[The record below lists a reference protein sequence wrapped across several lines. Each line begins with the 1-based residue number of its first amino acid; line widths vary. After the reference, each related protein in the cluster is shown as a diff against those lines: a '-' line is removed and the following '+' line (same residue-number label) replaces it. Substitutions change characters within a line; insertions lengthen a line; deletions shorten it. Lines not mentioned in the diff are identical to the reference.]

1 MLQIFRLNHWFL
13 MLVMFFG
20 VECYLTILIFCFF
33 GWLYSLRVVAF
44 LLYGC
49 RIMSLVECCLLGLVM
64 FEPLIILCRGHS
76 YLSILFDVFLNCLN
90 CPFDLSIACGIV
102 CGLEMVCLKSNCFEK
117 VLNVFAVNSR
127 PLSEMTTLVI
137 PYLEKKAFRMYYY
150 PGGKFIWQL
159 TDIEEVQKL
168 VV

>member
-1 MLQIFRLNHWFL
+1 
-13 MLVMFFG
+13 
-20 VECYLTILIFCFF
+20 
-33 GWLYSLRVVAF
+33 
-44 LLYGC
+44 
-49 RIMSLVECCLLGLVM
+49 
-64 FEPLIILCRGHS
+64 
-76 YLSILFDVFLNCLN
+76 
-90 CPFDLSIACGIV
+90 
-102 CGLEMVCLKSNCFEK
+102 MVCLKSNCFEK

>member
-33 GWLYSLRVVAF
+33 GWLYSLRVVRF

-49 RIMSLVECCLLGLVM
+49 RIMSLVECCLLGLGM
-64 FEPLIILCRGHS
+64 FEWLIILCRGHS

-90 CPFDLSIACGIV
+90 CPFDLSIAFGSVWTWDGIFKV
-102 CGLEMVCLKSNCFEK
+102 PLFRESFECICCEFWAIVWDDYFGYSIFRKK
-117 VLNVFAVNSR
+117 V
-127 PLSEMTTLVI
+127 
-137 PYLEKKAFRMYYY
+137 FRMYYY
-150 PGGKFIWQL
+150 RGGEFIWQL